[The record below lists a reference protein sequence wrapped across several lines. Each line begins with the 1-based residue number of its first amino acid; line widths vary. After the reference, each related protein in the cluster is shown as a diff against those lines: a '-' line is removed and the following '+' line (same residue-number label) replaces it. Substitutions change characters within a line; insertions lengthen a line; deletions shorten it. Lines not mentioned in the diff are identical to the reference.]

1 MIVVQISGGVG
12 NQLFQYFYAKKLKN
26 FFYNK
31 KTFLENG
38 FYNNQPKNLDK
49 RKYELDNFVNIE
61 FQITEDIFFKQYQ
74 SFESKILKKIWYV
87 YRIIFKPST
96 SFFVVKDNS
105 WAITRFISNF
115 YQNIYFIGSW
125 QSHSFQVVDYVKS
138 LKELK
143 IKSNSQNLYIN
154 RKWIDV
160 INKKNA
166 IAVCVRRSDYVK
178 IGSSS
183 DKTFYY
189 ESINAFNSMLTDCNF
204 FFFSDDISWC
214 KEQFSN
220 LKNTYFIDK
229 NDRLPFEN
237 ILLIG
242 KCEHSIISKSTFDW
256 WGSALISNPNR
267 NIIIDSDWKLN
278 NLEGMTLIKDLK
290 RH

>member
-1 MIVVQISGGVG
+1 M
-12 NQLFQYFYAKKLKN
+12 
-26 FFYNK
+26 
-31 KTFLENG
+31 
-38 FYNNQPKNLDK
+38 
-49 RKYELDNFVNIE
+49 
-61 FQITEDIFFKQYQ
+61 
-74 SFESKILKKIWYV
+74 
-87 YRIIFKPST
+87 
-96 SFFVVKDNS
+96 
-105 WAITRFISNF
+105 
-115 YQNIYFIGSW
+115 
-125 QSHSFQVVDYVKS
+125 
-138 LKELK
+138 
-143 IKSNSQNLYIN
+143 
-154 RKWIDV
+154 
-160 INKKNA
+160 
-166 IAVCVRRSDYVK
+166 CVRRSDYVK

>member
-115 YQNIYFIGSW
+115 YQNI
-125 QSHSFQVVDYVKS
+125 
-138 LKELK
+138 
-143 IKSNSQNLYIN
+143 
-154 RKWIDV
+154 
-160 INKKNA
+160 
-166 IAVCVRRSDYVK
+166 
-178 IGSSS
+178 
-183 DKTFYY
+183 
-189 ESINAFNSMLTDCNF
+189 
-204 FFFSDDISWC
+204 
-214 KEQFSN
+214 
-220 LKNTYFIDK
+220 
-229 NDRLPFEN
+229 
-237 ILLIG
+237 
-242 KCEHSIISKSTFDW
+242 
-256 WGSALISNPNR
+256 
-267 NIIIDSDWKLN
+267 
-278 NLEGMTLIKDLK
+278 
-290 RH
+290 